1 MRSLM
6 KSVVNDESDNRKS
19 DVCFPKYK
27 VDLNPLNSDLTYN
40 EKLEVF
46 RSKNDFLFKETEE
59 EKALKEK
66 LKSLTFIS
74 QRIDGKV

>member
-1 MRSLM
+1 LRS
-6 KSVVNDESDNRKS
+6 VINNVNENFRS
-19 DVCFPKYK
+19 DVCFPRYK

-46 RSKNDFLFKETEE
+46 RNKNEFLFKETEE

-66 LKSLTFIS
+66 LKALSLT
-74 QRIDGKV
+74 KHVNE